1 MRLLTQAARLH
12 LQPSRFSRLTVCVP
26 LGARLEGGSVDKK
39 NSLALLPMVTR
50 ATFRHAHGKRYLYR
64 NLTLVGVKG
73 TPFSLDRVVYETL
86 TALADAA
93 RRLAKRKLMLSSTV
107 GVEMK
112 IELTHPTS
120 PPPSASPGTELTQ
133 LYHLTNSHAR
143 RTTCHTTHSAWCEPQ
158 VVRGVWPL
166 LRLWP
171 YPTTPSPP
179 GPHNPGTPRWH
190 AGARDGRAGEGGAV

>member
-1 MRLLTQAARLH
+1 MVAWIKRTLSPSSPWSRVPPSATHMASAIQEPYTRWCKGHTLLPR
-12 LQPSRFSRLTVCVP
+12 PSRLRDADGACRCCPAPSQTKAHVIEYSVVC
-26 LGARLEGGSVDKK
+26 
-39 NSLALLPMVTR
+39 T
-50 ATFRHAHGKRYLYR
+50 
-64 NLTLVGVKG
+64 VGVKK
-73 TPFSLDRVVYETL
+73 DRTYT
-86 TALADAA
+86 
-93 RRLAKRKLMLSSTV
+93 RLR
-107 GVEMK
+107 
-112 IELTHPTS
+112 S

-179 GPHNPGTPRWH
+179 PQPGHTPLACRGSRRPGGGGGGGL
-190 AGARDGRAGEGGAV
+190 AARGW

>member
-1 MRLLTQAARLH
+1 MVAWIKRTLSPSSPWPRVCH
-12 LQPSRFSRLTVCVP
+12 LRS
-26 LGARLEGGSVDKK
+26 
-39 NSLALLPMVTR
+39 
-50 ATFRHAHGKRYLYR
+50 ATHMASAEALYR

-107 GVEMK
+107 GVSHSRSN
-112 IELTHPTS
+112 LHPTS

-158 VVRGVWPL
+158 VVRGVWPSFMVG
-166 LRLWP
+166 
-171 YPTTPSPP
+171 PTPLHHPL
-179 GPHNPGTPRWH
+179 PHNPGTPRWH